1 MQALLS
7 LLGNKIFLWIVIVAG
22 IAGTFQMRSCQEAKY
37 NEKLATYERQLKGQL
52 TEKEREMQKMHKDLG
67 VAQSEL
73 VSREE
78 LIKRLEKDKEEL
90 DASFERFKKEH
101 NLQIVSRDRT
111 IASLE
116 QKLKGGNSS
125 AEVIPVSPNEGG
137 CSGIETRCVISY
149 NWEDNLK
156 RFKLTDP
163 NIFERG
169 NEIFESEQ
177 IFKIYGE
184 IYEQEDGSLQTR
196 RLVLREV
203 YQNEKGEYIP
213 IPDAKAD
220 IIDSQFE
227 YHNPPTIETEFS
239 WLDLFRLRAIALGTV
254 TAFPDSG
261 ALKLGLGLEF
271 FQFKGFGVNTHTAL
285 DFKDVEKWEQRL
297 GVAYNPTILDQEL
310 NLGIGLSAGTPF
322 AKFGQEWS
330 FNIDLIF
337 YLHD

>member
-1 MQALLS
+1 MQVLLS
-7 LLGNKIFLWIVIVAG
+7 LLGNKIFLWAIIAVG
-22 IAGTFQMRSCQEAKY
+22 IFGTFQMRSCQEAKY
-37 NEKLATYERQLKGQL
+37 NEKIATYERQLSGQL
-52 TEKEREMQKMHKDLG
+52 TDKERELQKMHKEMG

-73 VSREE
+73 MTRDE
-78 LIKRLEKDKEEL
+78 LIKRLEKDKEEV
-90 DASFERFKKEH
+90 DASFEAFKKEH
-101 NLQIVSRDRT
+101 NLQIRSRDRT

-125 AEVIPVSPNEGG
+125 TEVVAISPNDEG
-137 CSGIETRCVISY
+137 CKGIESRCIISY

-169 NEIFESEQ
+169 NELFESAQ
-177 IFKIYGE
+177 VFKIYGE
-184 IYEQEDGSLQTR
+184 VYEQKDGSLQTR

-203 YQNEKGEYIP
+203 YQNEQGEYIP

-254 TAFPDSG
+254 AAFPDSG
-261 ALKLGLGLEF
+261 ALKLGLGVEF
-271 FQFKGFGVNTHTAL
+271 FQFKGFGINTHTAL
-285 DFKDVEKWEQRL
+285 DFKDVEKWEQRI
-297 GVAYNPTILDQEL
+297 GAAYMPTILDQEL
-310 NLGIGLSAGTPF
+310 NLGLGLSVGTPF
-322 AKFGQEWS
+322 AKFGQQWS
-330 FNIDLIF
+330 LNIDLIF